1 MIHIDESRGI
11 FVKILTI
18 VGFFATIALV
28 VWLFVQGLRFLP
40 GSFASLAS
48 IADSVQNYQFG
59 KELTIDI
66 EKDIV
71 NSGEPFT
78 VKWDGVSNTGTY
90 YFTPTCKEHVTVQ
103 VLESTGSAQ
112 DVICGSSFPFP
123 NEARELTV
131 TLNAT
136 EERFTEVPF
145 TIAFESNNKKIHLAE
160 SSMITVIGKSS
171 STIAESDTEETAVKP
186 ETVPEVVV
194 PEEDTTPAV
203 TPSVPT
209 YKPAPAPVVTTQT
222 ITYYPTSDKN
232 GYTDLRVQFVG
243 VGVMRANTFVP
254 TSRYEEDERGAFRFE
269 VKNIGTKTSDDWHFS
284 AELPGN
290 VDYSSKEQEPLL
302 PNERAVFTLGFDV
315 LDDNKTK
322 IIIDVETD
330 HDSKN
335 SNNELS
341 WTVQIDD

>member
-28 VWLFVQGLRFLP
+28 VWLLVQGLRFLP

-78 VKWDGVSNTGTY
+78 VKWDGVTNAGTY
-90 YFTPTCKEHVTVQ
+90 YFTPTCKEYVTVT
-103 VLESTGSAQ
+103 VLESVDNTK
-112 DVICGSSFPFP
+112 DVVCGSSFPIP
-123 NEARELTV
+123 NESRELTV

-136 EERFTEVPF
+136 EERFTDVPF

-160 SSMITVIGKSS
+160 SGIVTVIGKST
-171 STIAESDTEETAVKP
+171 STIAEADTEDTIVKP

-194 PEEDTTPAV
+194 SEDTTPAV
-203 TPSVPT
+203 TPT
-209 YKPAPAPVVTTQT
+209 YKPAPTPVVTTQT

-243 VGVMRANTFVP
+243 VGVMRGNTFVP
-254 TSRYEEDERGAFRFE
+254 TARYEEDERGAFRFE
-269 VKNIGTKTSDDWHFS
+269 VKNIGTKTSDDWHFN
-284 AELPGN
+284 AELPGS
-290 VDYSSKEQEPLL
+290 VDYTSKEQEPLL

-322 IIIDVETD
+322 IVIDIDTD
-330 HDSKN
+330 RDSKN